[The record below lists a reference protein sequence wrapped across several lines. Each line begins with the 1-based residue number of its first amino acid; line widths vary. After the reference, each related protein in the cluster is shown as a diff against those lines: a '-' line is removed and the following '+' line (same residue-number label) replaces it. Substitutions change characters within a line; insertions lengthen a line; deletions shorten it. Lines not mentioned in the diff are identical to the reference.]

1 MLYKIQYVVESISS
15 DPRLIRA
22 WVRYIPVV
30 IDYLNNYPMCLIR
43 EPGSEKWGLE
53 SVKAIVLDR
62 VESKLS
68 IKYKRPVEKD
78 EITLK
83 KGDTVCYLLANAEWK
98 EGIENQKRIT
108 DPTFSPSLH
117 KIQKV
122 VVIKN
127 EPVLYYLNR
136 EYAPSRGFVREEL
149 MLIVDPEKVEYP
161 PQSILSVNFVYA
173 SPNSELN

>member
-1 MLYKIQYVVESISS
+1 M
-15 DPRLIRA
+15 
-22 WVRYIPVV
+22 
-30 IDYLNNYPMCLIR
+30 
-43 EPGSEKWGLE
+43 
-53 SVKAIVLDR
+53 KAIALKR
-62 VESKLS
+62 VKSRLS

-127 EPVLYYLNR
+127 EPVLYYFDG
-136 EYAPSRGFVREEL
+136 EYALLHGFV
-149 MLIVDPEKVEYP
+149 
-161 PQSILSVNFVYA
+161 
-173 SPNSELN
+173 